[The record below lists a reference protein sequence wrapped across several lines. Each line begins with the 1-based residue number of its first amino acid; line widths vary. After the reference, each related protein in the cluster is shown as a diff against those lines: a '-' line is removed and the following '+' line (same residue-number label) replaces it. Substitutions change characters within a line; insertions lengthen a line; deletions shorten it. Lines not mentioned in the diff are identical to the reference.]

1 MEKLRKLR
9 EAEDEARKKQIEE
22 EEQLRQARHAEEE

>member
-22 EEQLRQARHAEEE
+22 EEQLRQARLAEE